1 MASYSITK
9 STPHAMQCWISVKP
23 CQASAGLAEVST
35 RINPAQEEDGS
46 DFEVSE
52 AEVKISKSDD
62 LGMRKSNEHG
72 FQ

>member
-1 MASYSITK
+1 MSSL
-9 STPHAMQCWISVKP
+9 SRL
-23 CQASAGLAEVST
+23 G
-35 RINPAQEEDGS
+35 RGFNPDFPSAQEEDGS

-72 FQ
+72 FQWNSAEIFVMLIRCSK